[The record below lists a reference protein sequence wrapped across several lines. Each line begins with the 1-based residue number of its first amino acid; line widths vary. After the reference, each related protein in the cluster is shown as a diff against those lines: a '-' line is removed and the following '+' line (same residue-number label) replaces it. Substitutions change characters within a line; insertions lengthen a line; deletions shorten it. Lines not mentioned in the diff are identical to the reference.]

1 MFARLAWGR
10 EHRGAMFYFMAGPQ
24 IGYCLGE
31 SSERSEAWTTLPDG
45 TPDRPNGLTS
55 QYSMPV
61 ERKFDYGIAGGLGVE
76 LNSRIGHFMLEGRY
90 YYGLSDIYN
99 NSKTDVFA
107 RSNNGTITVKLT
119 YLFDVVKTKKQ

>member
-1 MFARLAWGR
+1 
-10 EHRGAMFYFMAGPQ
+10 MASRHSIQCP
-24 IGYCLGE
+24 
-31 SSERSEAWTTLPDG
+31 SSGSSTT
-45 TPDRPNGLTS
+45 
-55 QYSMPV
+55 
-61 ERKFDYGIAGGLGVE
+61 ALGVE

-99 NSKTDVFA
+99 NSKTDIFA